1 MADAPLCPLSG
12 QPMRRDVRPF
22 TITYKG
28 RGRTFD
34 MPGWYSDAGD
44 ESVFTRADLKVS
56 DRHLATLKAEVENLA
71 GPDEVAR
78 LRRRLRLSQAEAGRL
93 LGGGPRAFQKYES
106 GEVVASRG
114 MTNLLRLLARHPEE
128 MAQIAAEAAGTLQN
142 ASR

>member
-1 MADAPLCPLSG
+1 MAEAPLCPLSG

-22 TITYKG
+22 TIAYKG
-28 RGRTFD
+28 RSRTFD
-34 MPGWYSDAGD
+34 MPGWYSNAGD

-78 LRRRLRLSQAEAGRL
+78 LRRRFRLSQAEAGRI

-114 MTNLLRLLARHPEE
+114 MTNLLRLLARHPDE
-128 MAQIAAEAAGTLQN
+128 IALITAEAGGDRGSA
-142 ASR
+142 R